1 MHKYWEDELT
11 LPHTA
16 HVSVKKPTKILLTLL
31 FLRLRLISCH
41 CEKSK
46 SVRLPSVQTEPSQPG
61 WGPGLHSSK
70 QHVSISRSGT
80 EFCIWRLQK
89 TVRNGLQQCE
99 CVRFRTCWCLFGL
112 FFSPSIL
119 SWFSGMRKFGTDT
132 VGWECSCLQFDDRD
146 VGFPYR
152 VLEFPRLKTSKQ
164 TSYQDLTPLTDV
176 WFSRKWGK
184 KITSAQQQ
192 NTTSR
197 LQVVWNTKWP
207 F

>member
-1 MHKYWEDELT
+1 MNSPCLT
-11 LPHTA
+11 QPT
-16 HVSVKKPTKILLTLL
+16 SVLRSPLLTLL

-197 LQVVWNTKWP
+197 
-207 F
+207 